1 MIHLRIV
8 AGMKNSE
15 NKTAARMKDLL
26 EDFVRQNRNAFDD
39 KEPSGKVWKNVE
51 TSMGL
56 RSKSLWDSV
65 VLWRA
70 AAIIFM
76 AVSGYLLIPKNTDKS
91 GNAAIAQNEFN
102 DVEAF
107 YFQQISEKVEMI
119 DEFQKSEGLNGFTQD
134 FQQLE
139 AMYMV
144 LKEEMKTS
152 PSQKVKDAL
161 VLNLLVRIDLLNQQ
175 LHNLEKEYNKD
186 EKRGDDSV

>member
-1 MIHLRIV
+1 
-8 AGMKNSE
+8 
-15 NKTAARMKDLL
+15 MKDPL
-26 EDFVRQNRNAFDD
+26 EDFVRQNRDAFDD
-39 KEPSGKVWKNVE
+39 KVPSEKVWRNIKA
-51 TSMGL
+51 SMIFK
-56 RSKSLWDSV
+56 RNSPWNSV

-70 AAIIFM
+70 AAVVFM
-76 AVSGYLLIPKNTDKS
+76 ALSGYLLIPQNRHEHSNTD
-91 GNAAIAQNEFN
+91 IAVIEFN

-107 YFQQISEKVEMI
+107 YFKQISEKVDMI

-161 VLNLLVRIDLLNQQ
+161 VLNLLIRIDLLNQQ
-175 LHNLEKEYNKD
+175 LDILEKQDGKGK
-186 EKRGDDSV
+186 EKENSSV

>member
-1 MIHLRIV
+1 
-8 AGMKNSE
+8 
-15 NKTAARMKDLL
+15 MKDPL
-26 EDFVRQNRNAFDD
+26 EEFVRQNRDAFDD
-39 KEPSGKVWKNVE
+39 KEPSEKVWRNIEASITLKP
-51 TSMGL
+51 
-56 RSKSLWDSV
+56 KSIWDSV

-70 AAIIFM
+70 AAVIFM
-76 AVSGYLLIPKNTDKS
+76 ALSGYLMLPEN
-91 GNAAIAQNEFN
+91 GNKEGGKEGVKDVAVAEFN

-107 YFQQISEKVEMI
+107 YFKQISEKVRMI
-119 DEFQKSEGLNGFTQD
+119 DDFQKSEGLNGFTHD

-175 LHNLEKEYNKD
+175 LYKLDKEFSKD
-186 EKRGDDSV
+186 REQTENDETV